1 MFYGKVVVYVFPTPS
16 EQFLRRQV
24 DLCKAIKEPSSLL
37 FVRRKIGYLD
47 VKQPSTYGIQFR
59 LFAFNYLDLSP
70 HKCKAP

>member
-1 MFYGKVVVYVFPTPS
+1 MFYDKVVVYVFPTPS

-47 VKQPSTYGIQFR
+47 VKQPSTWHTVSVVC
-59 LFAFNYLDLSP
+59 L
-70 HKCKAP
+70 